1 MGKFKNSKMKTRTIY
16 IVVEGP
22 TDKAVL
28 SELLNLSM
36 YNKVSWIVVRS
47 KNNIASYV
55 RTLRLMVEPETK
67 ILVVFDADVTN
78 LEKAEE
84 SVYTMRQM
92 SRAENDLRNIG
103 FFAFVSDLETN
114 LNIPRTIRKSEGDYQ
129 KYAKEHKH
137 EMRGIE
143 IITKI
148 QAFIGN
154 E

>member
-1 MGKFKNSKMKTRTIY
+1 MKTKIIH

-28 SELLNLSM
+28 NEVLDLSM
-36 YNKVSWIVVRS
+36 FNKVSWIVVRS

-55 RTLRLMVEPETK
+55 RTLRLMVEPRTK

-78 LEKAEE
+78 TEKAEE
-84 SVYTMRQM
+84 SVYVMRQM
-92 SRAENDLRNIG
+92 SRAENDTENIG

-114 LNIPRTIRKSEGDYQ
+114 LNIPKNIRKSEREYQ
-129 KYAKEHKH
+129 KFAKEHKQ
-137 EMRGIE
+137 EMSSID

-148 QAFIGN
+148 QAFVGN

>member
-1 MGKFKNSKMKTRTIY
+1 MKPKIIH
-16 IVVEGP
+16 IVVEGQ

-28 SELLNLSM
+28 NEVLNLSM

-55 RTLRLMVEPETK
+55 RTLRLMVTPETK
-67 ILVVFDADVTN
+67 ILVAFDADVTN
-78 LEKAEE
+78 IEKAEE
-84 SVYTMRQM
+84 SVYIMRQM
-92 SRAENDLRNIG
+92 SRAENDTKNIG

-114 LNIPRTIRKSEGDYQ
+114 LNIPKNIRKSESEYQ
-129 KYAKEHKH
+129 KFAKEHKR
-137 EMRGIE
+137 EMRDID